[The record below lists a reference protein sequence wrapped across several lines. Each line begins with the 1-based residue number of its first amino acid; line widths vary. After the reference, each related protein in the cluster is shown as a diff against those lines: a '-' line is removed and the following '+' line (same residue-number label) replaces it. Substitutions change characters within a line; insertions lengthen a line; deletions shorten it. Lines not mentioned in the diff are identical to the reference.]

1 MKDTHSSFAR
11 ITNYIDGRYYL
22 FIYQFI
28 YLFHDKHMNKVLVT
42 LIPSACSKVL
52 TQERLQF
59 SVNSTGYCSP
69 IYRHGTQPE

>member
-1 MKDTHSSFAR
+1 MKDTPSSFAR
-11 ITNYIDGRYYL
+11 ITIHIDGRYHL

-52 TQERLQF
+52 TQERLQS
-59 SVNSTGYCSP
+59 SVNSTRYCSH
-69 IYRHGTQPE
+69 IYRHVT